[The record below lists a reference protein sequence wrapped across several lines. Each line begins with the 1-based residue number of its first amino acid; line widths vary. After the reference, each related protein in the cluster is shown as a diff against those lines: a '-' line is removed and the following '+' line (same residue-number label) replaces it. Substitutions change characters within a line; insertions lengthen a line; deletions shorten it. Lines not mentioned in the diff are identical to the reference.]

1 MMSLPT
7 GICAALRCIA
17 PAAPRRWI
25 RERKRAIRTAYYETC
40 PYCGANL
47 DPGEKCDCRQEE
59 SASAGRDD
67 CPPHPT
73 ALKNIISILARVTF
87 SNSEEKPN
95 KRGNDKAG
103 KSLFYIQ
110 EVPDMSL
117 ERAISPEG
125 SALSSFAR

>member
-1 MMSLPT
+1 MKPAHIVGQTLT
-7 GICAALRCIA
+7 RARNAIA
-17 PAAPRRWI
+17 D
-25 RERKRAIRTAYYETC
+25 RKRAPAQGVMIA
-40 PYCGANL
+40 
-47 DPGEKCDCRQEE
+47 
-59 SASAGRDD
+59 
-67 CPPHPT
+67 PHPT

-87 SNSEEKPN
+87 SNSEGKPN

-117 ERAISPEG
+117 ERAISPAG